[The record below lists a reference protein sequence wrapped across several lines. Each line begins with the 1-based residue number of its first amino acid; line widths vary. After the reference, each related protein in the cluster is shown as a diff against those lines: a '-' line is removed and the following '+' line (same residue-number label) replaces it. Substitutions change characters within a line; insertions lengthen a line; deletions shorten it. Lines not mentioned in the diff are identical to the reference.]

1 VDRDCREFHARTAR
15 GLLMTDPN
23 PDAQA
28 KIDEIRQ
35 RIDAID
41 CQLVKLLNER
51 AQCSL
56 DIRAL
61 KPEAKLGLY
70 DPKREEE
77 IFSNVAKCNDGP
89 MYSDDLRE
97 IYEAILHVAK
107 EMRG

>member
-1 VDRDCREFHARTAR
+1 MSDET
-15 GLLMTDPN
+15 

-28 KIDEIRQ
+28 RITEIRE

-41 CQLVKLLNER
+41 CELVKLLNER

-61 KPEAKLGLY
+61 KPSAHLGLY
-70 DPKREEE
+70 DPRREEE
-77 IFSNVAKCNDGP
+77 IFTNIAKCNDGP
-89 MYSDDLRE
+89 LYADDLRE

>member
-1 VDRDCREFHARTAR
+1 
-15 GLLMTDPN
+15 MTEN
-23 PDAQA
+23 NLDAQA
-28 KIDEIRQ
+28 RIGEIRG

-61 KPEAKLGLY
+61 KPEAKQGLY

-77 IFSNVAKCNDGP
+77 IFTNVAKCNEGP
-89 MYSDDLRE
+89 LYADDLRE

>member
-1 VDRDCREFHARTAR
+1 MPDENV
-15 GLLMTDPN
+15 
-23 PDAQA
+23 DAQQRIA
-28 KIDEIRQ
+28 EIRE

-56 DIRAL
+56 DIRHL
-61 KPEAKLGLY
+61 KPQAHWGLY

-77 IFSNVAKCNDGP
+77 IFANVAKCNGGP
-89 MYSDDLRE
+89 LYADDLRD
-97 IYEAILHVAK
+97 IYEAILQVAK

>member
-1 VDRDCREFHARTAR
+1 
-15 GLLMTDPN
+15 M
-23 PDAQA
+23 PDETNEAQA
-28 KIDEIRQ
+28 RIGEIRE
-35 RIDAID
+35 RIDTID
-41 CQLVKLLNER
+41 CQLVALLNER

-61 KPEAKLGLY
+61 KPGAHWGLY

-77 IFSNVAKCNDGP
+77 IFANVARCNQGP
-89 MYSDDLRE
+89 LYGDDLRE

>member
-1 VDRDCREFHARTAR
+1 MLWHEYAR
-15 GLLMTDPN
+15 GHVMTDQN
-23 PDAQA
+23 LDAQA
-28 KIDEIRQ
+28 KIAEIRD

-41 CQLVKLLNER
+41 CQLVALLNER

-61 KPEAKLGLY
+61 KPQAHQGLY

-77 IFSNVAKCNDGP
+77 IFGNVAKCNSGP
-89 MYSDDLRE
+89 LYGDDLRE